1 MGPPFKAHDFFW
13 VQCLA
18 GGLVTKKGL
27 STYTKTICVETH
39 LVVNQRMLDNIADWT
54 FDTGFA
60 PGI

>member
-1 MGPPFKAHDFFW
+1 MTFFW